1 MLKDTLKRT
10 RSAFAYVAF
19 FSLLINILMLTVPLY
34 MLQIFDR
41 VIASQGVDTLL
52 FLTLIAVIAVLTLSL
67 LDIVR
72 SHILVRISQWI
83 DEKLSPEAL
92 DKSISHTLEGGDYAA
107 QSLADINNIRQ
118 FLSGS
123 SIFAFFDAPW
133 VFIYLFVI
141 YVLSIPLGIV
151 ATIGAVILFGF
162 AILNEMLSR
171 KPLNSANTIQIQNQ
185 QYINDALKNA
195 ESIQA
200 MGMLQN
206 IISAWSTQNNDVLTE
221 QGSASRKSSVILSI
235 AKFIRLVLQIL
246 ILGLGAYYIIQGELT
261 AGAMIASSIIMARAL
276 APIEQAIGAWKQ
288 FLSAKQAH
296 ARLEKYLDNT
306 EERTHAISLEKPTGV
321 LTVEHITYVPPGESH
336 PVLHNIHFNLS
347 AGESLAIIGPS
358 GAGKS
363 TLARLLVG
371 VWQPTDGAVRLD
383 NSSLQDWSTEKLG
396 EYLGYLPQKPQLF
409 SGTVKQNISRLSQ
422 SDDDKAIT
430 DATEFVGAHQ
440 LILHLPESYDTPVGN
455 YHLSGGQMQ
464 RIALARAFYNHPSFV
479 VLDEPESAMDQDGL
493 VQLKAML
500 TKAKEKKLTIVVI
513 TQRPEIAKMT
523 DKTLILKEGQMQTFG
538 KTADVLKE

>member
-1 MLKDTLKRT
+1 M
-10 RSAFAYVAF
+10 
-19 FSLLINILMLTVPLY
+19 
-34 MLQIFDR
+34 
-41 VIASQGVDTLL
+41 
-52 FLTLIAVIAVLTLSL
+52 
-67 LDIVR
+67 
-72 SHILVRISQWI
+72 
-83 DEKLSPEAL
+83 
-92 DKSISHTLEGGDYAA
+92 
-107 QSLADINNIRQ
+107 
-118 FLSGS
+118 
-123 SIFAFFDAPW
+123 
-133 VFIYLFVI
+133 
-141 YVLSIPLGIV
+141 
-151 ATIGAVILFGF
+151 
-162 AILNEMLSR
+162 
-171 KPLNSANTIQIQNQ
+171 
-185 QYINDALKNA
+185 
-195 ESIQA
+195 
-200 MGMLQN
+200 
-206 IISAWSTQNNDVLTE
+206 
-221 QGSASRKSSVILSI
+221 
-235 AKFIRLVLQIL
+235 
-246 ILGLGAYYIIQGELT
+246 
-261 AGAMIASSIIMARAL
+261 
-276 APIEQAIGAWKQ
+276 
-288 FLSAKQAH
+288 
-296 ARLEKYLDNT
+296 
-306 EERTHAISLEKPTGV
+306 
-321 LTVEHITYVPPGESH
+321 
-336 PVLHNIHFNLS
+336 HNIHFNLS